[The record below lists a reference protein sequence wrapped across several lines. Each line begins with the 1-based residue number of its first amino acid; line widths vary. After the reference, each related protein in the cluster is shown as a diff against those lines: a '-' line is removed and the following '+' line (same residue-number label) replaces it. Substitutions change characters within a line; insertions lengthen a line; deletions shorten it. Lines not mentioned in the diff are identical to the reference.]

1 MTYLI
6 QSPAG
11 PLATFFEFEYAKDFA
26 DSIAAAK
33 SVVRSDGV
41 VLAKKW
47 AANAY
52 VPAEAA
58 VLDAL
63 EERAA

>member
-26 DSIAAAK
+26 DSIAAAR
-33 SVVRSDGV
+33 SVLRSDGRV
-41 VLAKKW
+41 MCRKLG
-47 AANAY
+47 ANVY
-52 VPAEAA
+52 VPKR
-58 VLDAL
+58 L
-63 EERAA
+63 RTS

>member
-11 PLATFFEFEYAKDFA
+11 PLATFFEFEFAKDFC
-26 DSIAAAK
+26 DTTEAAR

-41 VLAKKW
+41 TMCRKLGT
-47 AANAY
+47 NSY

-58 VLDAL
+58 VLDAMQG
-63 EERAA
+63 AA